1 MNKHIFYIAA
11 ACVALASCVKNE
23 VRVNAPDKEITFQTV
38 STKAG
43 GAAFK
48 TNKHFFSYAYFLEKD
63 KTWDHDFASAKPYID
78 KAVITYEPGT
88 AAGKG
93 SWVAKDNYYWPK
105 QGKLTFFAW
114 TDNTIHHPTNNPAPS
129 VTGATVT
136 CAPKTGIKIEN
147 YSVKDNR
154 NKDILV
160 AEIAKDKTANETAT
174 GAWKNGVPTVF
185 RHALAKVEFKVNKR
199 TNYPNV
205 TFKVKK
211 ITLTKVST
219 RGTFTQCQSTPNE
232 NWGWNGWGLQEGLPV
247 FTSDAGKEV
256 TKTADSTP
264 EEFDALTPDPNTDY
278 HIVLPQV
285 LIDKTDPTITI
296 EYEIITSYITGH
308 PVTETVTET
317 KDLKDIYK
325 SDWECNKKYVLGIT
339 LGLNEIYWDPSI
351 EGWENGNVT
360 NIL

>member
-11 ACVALASCVKNE
+11 ACAALASCVKNE

-43 GAAFK
+43 AAFEK
-48 TNKHFFSYAYFLEKD
+48 DKHFFSYAYFLEKD
-63 KTWDHDFASAKPYID
+63 KTWDPDFASAKLYID

-93 SWVAKDNYYWPK
+93 YWAAGDTYYWPK
-105 QGKLTFFAW
+105 QGSLTFFAW
-114 TDNTIHHPTNNPAPS
+114 TDNTIHHPTSNPAPS
-129 VTGATVT
+129 VGTGATVSCT
-136 CAPKTGIKIEN
+136 PNTGIKIEN
-147 YSVKDNR
+147 YSVMDNL

-160 AEIAKDKTANETAT
+160 AEIAKNKTANGSAT
-174 GAWKNGVPTVF
+174 GDWKEGVPTVF
-185 RHALAKVEFKVNKR
+185 RHALAKVEFKVNKKEA
-199 TNYPNV
+199 YPNV

-232 NWGWNGWGLQEGLPV
+232 NWGWSGWGLQEDLTV
-247 FTSDAGKEV
+247 FTGNVEVTETTDAGTYNELPPS
-256 TKTADSTP
+256 A
-264 EEFDALTPDPNTDY
+264 TDY

-285 LIDKTDPTITI
+285 LRDKIDPTITI
-296 EYEIITSYITGH
+296 EYEIITSYVAGN
-308 PVTETVTET
+308 PVTETVIDT
-317 KDLKDIYK
+317 KKLKEIYTD
-325 SDWECNKKYVLGIT
+325 DWECNKKYVLGIT
-339 LGLNEIYWDPSI
+339 LGLNEIYWDPSV

-360 NIL
+360 DIQF